1 MTARI
6 YLPGRNVMQSG
17 RANSQRWVLEFAPDL
32 PKTAEPLMGWTTSAD
47 TKEQVRMTFATKEA
61 AIAYAE
67 KRGLAYEVIEPP
79 AARRPET
86 KSYADNFRWGKP
98 ENWTH

>member
-1 MTARI
+1 MAARI
-6 YLPGRNVMQSG
+6 YQPSRNVMQSG
-17 RANSQRWVLEFAPDL
+17 VANTQRWVLEFTSDL

-47 TKEQVRMTFATKEA
+47 TKEQVRISFASKEA

-67 KRGLAYEVIEPP
+67 KHGIAYEIIEPSP
-79 AARRPET
+79 KRQKP

>member
-1 MTARI
+1 MAARI
-6 YLPGRNVMQSG
+6 YQPSRNVMQSG
-17 RANSQRWVLEFAPDL
+17 TANSQRWILEFTSDL

-47 TKEQVRMTFATKEA
+47 TKEQVRISFASKEA
-61 AIAYAE
+61 AVAYAE
-67 KRGLAYEVIEPP
+67 KHGIAYEIIEPSP
-79 AARRPET
+79 KRPKP

>member
-1 MTARI
+1 MAARI
-6 YLPGRNVMQSG
+6 YRPSRNLMQSG
-17 RANSQRWVLEFAPDL
+17 TANTQRWILEFPSDL

-47 TKEQVRMTFATKEA
+47 TKEQVRMSFASKEA
-61 AIAYAE
+61 AVAYAE
-67 KRGLAYEVIEPP
+67 KHAIAYEIIETP
-79 AARRPET
+79 AKRLKP

>member
-6 YLPGRNVMQSG
+6 YRPSRNVMQSG
-17 RANSQRWVLEFAPDL
+17 RANTQRWVLEYTSDQ

-47 TKEQVRMTFATKEA
+47 TKEQVRMTFATREA

-67 KRGLAYEVIEPP
+67 KHKNAYELIEPLP
-79 AARRPET
+79 VRPKT
-86 KSYADNFRWGKP
+86 KSYADNFLWGKP

>member
-1 MTARI
+1 MVARI
-6 YLPGRNVMQSG
+6 YQPSRSVMQSG
-17 RANSQRWVLEFAPDL
+17 KANSQRWVLEFTTDL

-47 TKEQVRMTFATKEA
+47 TKEQVRISFASKEA
-61 AIAYAE
+61 AVAYAKKHGIAYE
-67 KRGLAYEVIEPP
+67 IIEPSP
-79 AARRPET
+79 KRQTP

>member
-1 MTARI
+1 MPARI
-6 YLPGRNVMQSG
+6 YQPSRNVMQSG
-17 RANSQRWVLEFAPDL
+17 RANTQRWILEFISDL

-47 TKEQVRMTFATKEA
+47 TKEQVRMSFASKEA
-61 AIAYAE
+61 AVAYAE
-67 KRGLAYEVIEPP
+67 KHGIAYELSEPSRKRLEP
-79 AARRPET
+79 

>member
-79 AARRPET
+79 TAKRPET

>member
-1 MTARI
+1 MAARI
-6 YLPGRNVMQSG
+6 YQPSRNVMQSG
-17 RANSQRWVLEFAPDL
+17 KANLQRWVLEFTSDL

-47 TKEQVRMTFATKEA
+47 TKEQVRISFDSKET

-67 KRGLAYEVIEPP
+67 KHGIAYEIIEPSP
-79 AARRPET
+79 KRQTP

>member
-1 MTARI
+1 MVARI
-6 YLPGRNVMQSG
+6 YQPSRSVMQSG
-17 RANSQRWVLEFAPDL
+17 KANSQRWILEFTTDL

-47 TKEQVRMTFATKEA
+47 TKEQVRISFASKEA

-67 KRGLAYEVIEPP
+67 KHGIAYEIIEPSP
-79 AARRPET
+79 KRQTP

>member
-6 YLPGRNVMQSG
+6 YLPSRNVMQSG
-17 RANSQRWVLEFAPDL
+17 RANTQHWILEFGSDL

-47 TKEQVRMTFATKEA
+47 TKEQVKLRFASREA

-67 KRGLAYEVIEPP
+67 KHGLAYEVIEPP
-79 AARRPET
+79 PERPQA

>member
-6 YLPGRNVMQSG
+6 YLPTRNVMQSG
-17 RANSQRWVLEFAPDL
+17 RGNSQRWILEVPPEL
-32 PKTAEPLMGWTTSAD
+32 RNPAEPLMGWTSSLD
-47 TKEQVRMTFATKEA
+47 TKEQVRMSFTTREA

-67 KRGLAYEVIEPP
+67 KHGIAYEVVEPP
-79 AARRPET
+79 ATRPKK
-86 KSYADNFRWGKP
+86 KSYSDTFRWGKP

>member
-1 MTARI
+1 MIARI
-6 YLPGRNVMQSG
+6 YLPSRNLMQSG
-17 RANSQRWVLEFAPDL
+17 RANSQRWILEFTTDL
-32 PKTAEPLMGWTTSAD
+32 PKTAEPLMGWTTSPD
-47 TKEQVRMTFATKEA
+47 TAEQVRMQFATKEA

-67 KRGLAYEVIEPP
+67 KHVIAYEIIEPSP
-79 AARRPET
+79 KRQTA

>member
-6 YLPGRNVMQSG
+6 YLPSRNVMQSG
-17 RANSQRWVLEFAPDL
+17 RANAQRWILEFTSDL

-47 TKEQVRMTFATKEA
+47 TKEQVKLQFASKEA

-67 KRGLAYEVIEPP
+67 KRGLVYEVIEPP
-79 AARRPET
+79 PERPKT
-86 KSYADNFRWGKP
+86 KSYSDNFRWGKP

>member
-6 YLPGRNVMQSG
+6 YLPTRNVMQSG
-17 RANSQRWVLEFAPDL
+17 KANSQRWILEFATDQ

-47 TKEQVRMTFATKEA
+47 TKEQVRMSFATKEA

-67 KRGLAYEVIEPP
+67 KHGLAYEVIEPP
-79 AARRPET
+79 PARPKRN
-86 KSYADNFRWGKP
+86 SYADNFRWGRSD
-98 ENWTH
+98 NWTH

>member
-6 YLPGRNVMQSG
+6 YLPSRNVMQSG
-17 RANSQRWVLEFAPDL
+17 RANSQRWILEFPPEL
-32 PKTAEPLMGWTTSAD
+32 PKPIEPLMGWTSSLD
-47 TKEQVRMTFATKEA
+47 TKEQVRMSFATREA

-67 KRGLAYEVIEPP
+67 KHAIAYEVVEPP
-79 AARRPET
+79 AKRPAT
-86 KSYADNFRWGKP
+86 KSYSDNFRWGKP

>member
-1 MTARI
+1 MAARI
-6 YLPGRNVMQSG
+6 YQPSRNVMQSG
-17 RANSQRWVLEFAPDL
+17 KANSQRWVLEFTSDL

-47 TKEQVRMTFATKEA
+47 TKEQVRISFASKEA

-67 KRGLAYEVIEPP
+67 KHGIAYEVIEPSP
-79 AARRPET
+79 KRQTP

>member
-1 MTARI
+1 MAARI
-6 YLPGRNVMQSG
+6 YQPSRNVMQSG
-17 RANSQRWVLEFAPDL
+17 RANTQRWILEFISDL

-47 TKEQVRMTFATKEA
+47 TKEQVRMSFASKEA
-61 AIAYAE
+61 AVAYAE
-67 KRGLAYEVIEPP
+67 KHGIAYDINEPSP
-79 AARRPET
+79 NRLKL

>member
-6 YLPGRNVMQSG
+6 YLPSRNVMQSG
-17 RANSQRWVLEFAPDL
+17 TANVQRWILEFASDL

-47 TKEQVRMTFATKEA
+47 TKEQVRMSFDTKEA

-67 KRGLAYEVIEPP
+67 KQGLAYEVIEPP
-79 AARRPET
+79 AARPKP

>member
-1 MTARI
+1 MAARI
-6 YLPGRNVMQSG
+6 YQPSRSVMQSG
-17 RANSQRWVLEFAPDL
+17 KANSQRWVLEFTSDL

-47 TKEQVRMTFATKEA
+47 TKEQVRISFASKEA

-67 KRGLAYEVIEPP
+67 KHGIAYEIIEPSP
-79 AARRPET
+79 KRQT
-86 KSYADNFRWGKP
+86 SKSYADNFRWGKP